1 VTGQPEQ
8 RKTRR
13 RFIADMLF
21 LGGGLTAAGLLAKS
35 QFLDPESAA
44 PVVAGKMSM
53 PPASSATPM
62 STPVPSCTKA
72 PDAPLEIPPEV
83 EGNMKLP
90 PPDKVPEPSPRP
102 NQPVYP
108 GQREAPRH
116 EPRKPVPSQGTKP
129 GPAVGGLVA
138 PPRQ

>member
-1 VTGQPEQ
+1 
-8 RKTRR
+8 
-13 RFIADMLF
+13 MLF

-35 QFLDPESAA
+35 QFLDPEPE
-44 PVVAGKMSM
+44 PVVAGKMMM
-53 PPASSATPM
+53 PPANSATPM
-62 STPVPSCTKA
+62 STPDPSCTKA

-83 EGNMKLP
+83 EGRRKLP
-90 PPDKVPEPSPRP
+90 QPDKVPQPSPRP

-116 EPRKPVPSQGTKP
+116 EPQRPVPSQRTKP